1 MQPVVK
7 SNAIFYKYSY
17 KSYRR
22 FKIFSTIIIH
32 NLQTPIWD
40 RTYCNLQMRH
50 AFHNFE
56 NPHQNNWKP
65 GLPNHHDKH
74 KEGSWIL
81 SSPWPRSITYLAS
94 LSSSILRCD
103 LHLVSGNHNRSQTS
117 HSDAPLPFGRK
128 LISWAIVLWRWRENP
143 KPSRG
148 KMLPSPMP
156 PDPQATKIVI
166 TAYNA
171 FSCFCRCQ
179 TLNYCQYF
187 ANKPR
192 PRRGK
197 LININNV

>member
-56 NPHQNNWKP
+56 TPIKTIESQACPTTMTNI
-65 GLPNHHDKH
+65 

-171 FSCFCRCQ
+171 FSCFAVAKRLITVNILQ
-179 TLNYCQYF
+179 TNH
-187 ANKPR
+187 AHAEAS
-192 PRRGK
+192 
-197 LININNV
+197 

>member
-1 MQPVVK
+1 MSSPTLY
-7 SNAIFYKYSY
+7 SINILINLIDDLKYFLLLLY
-17 KSYRR
+17 
-22 FKIFSTIIIH
+22 IICKLLFGIEPIVICKCVM
-32 NLQTPIWD
+32 LFITLKTPIK
-40 RTYCNLQMRH
+40 TIESQACPTTMTNI
-50 AFHNFE
+50 
-56 NPHQNNWKP
+56 
-65 GLPNHHDKH
+65 

-143 KPSRG
+143 KASRG